1 LSIPRPLRLRHSG
14 MFLAGIQAGH
24 YMIEQSFGMDAGC
37 RGMGPLV
44 TKLMDLGK
52 SDTKL
57 PG

>member
-1 LSIPRPLRLRHSG
+1 